1 MHFADTNIVVYAFG
15 TDAKSETA
23 LSALDG
29 AIVSVQVLNEFSNV
43 CLRKLHYDE
52 ATLGGLIADIRD
64 KVTKVVALTE
74 DTHDLARKIVFRYK
88 HNFYDSVLIAS
99 ALLAECVTL
108 YSEDMQHGLII
119 EDRLTIIN
127 PFV

>member
-52 ATLGGLIADIRD
+52 ATLGVLIADIRD
-64 KVTKVVALTE
+64 KVTKV
-74 DTHDLARKIVFRYK
+74 DRK
-88 HNFYDSVLIAS
+88 SV
-99 ALLAECVTL
+99 V
-108 YSEDMQHGLII
+108 
-119 EDRLTIIN
+119 
-127 PFV
+127 